1 MLEQL
6 PVLIDVQKKNEN
18 TDQNIPLILEM
29 DLPAKNHS
37 KVAFCILTHLYI
49 LSSDLIV
56 MVMFAYFLGYVLAIL
71 IGKQMMTKVS

>member
-1 MLEQL
+1 
-6 PVLIDVQKKNEN
+6 
-18 TDQNIPLILEM
+18 M

-56 MVMFAYFLGYVLAIL
+56 MVLFGYFPGYVLAIL
-71 IGKQMMTKVS
+71 IGKQMMT